1 MVEWLTILFD
11 SRIFMKVNAGLG
23 FLFLGF
29 FVFFYF
35 SKEGRDERGRG
46 LIATASLIAFAMLFV
61 LATMVTPPK
70 KGGDR
75 PMRRPTP
82 KLQWEGTGLSR
93 HCLSYPRSFWQTV
106 SRPSHCGV
114 RFAQVEKRTTTHT
127 RVTKQAEWQWAA
139 AGAG

>member
-46 LIATASLIAFAMLFV
+46 LIATASLTAFA
-61 LATMVTPPK
+61 A
-70 KGGDR
+70 
-75 PMRRPTP
+75 
-82 KLQWEGTGLSR
+82 
-93 HCLSYPRSFWQTV
+93 
-106 SRPSHCGV
+106 
-114 RFAQVEKRTTTHT
+114 
-127 RVTKQAEWQWAA
+127 
-139 AGAG
+139 